1 MELRSLRYF
10 LAVIDEGGFRG
21 AARKMLVTQPP
32 LSREIQRLERE
43 LGATLFDRASRPVA
57 LTRFG
62 RAYATEVREV
72 LAHLERSVEVAR
84 RACDPQE
91 RLRVGFNS
99 AVANDLLPRAVR
111 AFRSAHPDVV
121 LVLEEQ
127 PSGAVQL
134 AQLRE
139 DQLDVALVR
148 ESVHEAGLTTIRIMD
163 EPILAVLPLDHPLAT
178 TTDAIPLADLDGQP
192 FVFWSRAS
200 SPAAYDG
207 GLRSLRR
214 MGVHL
219 PIVQEVIGVQ
229 AVLGLVA
236 AGLGI
241 SLLPASV
248 AALRY
253 DGVVCRPLG
262 PPSPTMPL
270 CAVHHSDDASESLAG
285 FLEALRTATQ
295 ASTPRPDQEPRP
307 RR

>member
-21 AARKMLVTQPP
+21 AARTLLVTQPP

-43 LGATLFDRASRPVA
+43 LGASLFDRTSRPVA
-57 LTRFG
+57 LTPFG
-62 RAYATEVREV
+62 RAYASEVREV
-72 LAHLERSVEVAR
+72 LAHLDRSPEIAR
-84 RACDPQE
+84 RACDPQD
-91 RLRVGFNS
+91 RLRVGFIS

-111 AFRSAHPDVV
+111 AFRTAHPDVA

-134 AQLRE
+134 ARLRE

-148 ESVHEAGLTTIRIMD
+148 ESVHEAGLSTTRIMD
-163 EPILAVLPLDHPLAT
+163 EPILAVLPADHPLAT
-178 TTDAIPLADLDGQP
+178 STDPIPLAELDGQP
-192 FVFWSRAS
+192 FVFWNRAS
-200 SPAAYDG
+200 SPAAYDN
-207 GLRSLRR
+207 GLRTLRR

-219 PIVQEVIGVQ
+219 PIAQEVIGVQ

-236 AGLGI
+236 AGVGI

-248 AALRY
+248 AALRL

-270 CAVHHSDDASESLAG
+270 CAVHHTDDESDSLAG
-285 FLEALRTATQ
+285 FLDALRAATC
-295 ASTPRPDQEPRP
+295 
-307 RR
+307 